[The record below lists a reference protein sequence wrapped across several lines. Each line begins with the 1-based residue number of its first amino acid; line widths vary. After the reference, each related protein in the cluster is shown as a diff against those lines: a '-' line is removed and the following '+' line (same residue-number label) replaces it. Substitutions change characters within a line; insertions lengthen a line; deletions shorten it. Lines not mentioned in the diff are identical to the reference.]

1 MTTRVEHWGTSVV
14 ANYGDL
20 LYPLVLEHA
29 LAQAIPDLVLT
40 FADPLGGAAPM
51 GLHHRA
57 RRARRF
63 GEPGFWTQVTDVDA
77 VVIGGGDLLHH
88 GTTMVRLDDA
98 IERVDNWSFVEA
110 GLLGDVRPV
119 AWNGL
124 GVPFDIPPELAPA
137 LRDAC
142 ASVRLLT
149 VRDEGS
155 RRRLEAAGVDGL
167 IDVVPDTAVL
177 IEEVVSAAERD
188 AALAAQRA
196 RGELPP
202 AGPLLVVHVSFASP
216 VVLAELAG
224 ALRASADAHPDLQLV
239 LLPIGATH
247 GDQEALR
254 AVAAQVDR
262 RSWLV
267 SQPTVVEVT
276 ALLAAARVVVSSSYH
291 AALVAT
297 VYGVPSLPF
306 AHYGHRPAKLVDLA
320 EQLGRP
326 DWLLDRPSA
335 IPAALDARLA
345 GPPAVDARAIDAL
358 KARATDHLA
367 RIAAVVTGPVPIGV
381 DLVERDAAH
390 RHALDQL
397 ATTTAALDRAR
408 QDLEVLQ
415 EHRQAAVER
424 ARVLELAYWR
434 ERDHGAT
441 PGRAATEAPTSR
453 VLDLEVIDRA
463 QLRADPYRWG
473 HVGPLASAADLAQLA
488 RTVPLNT
495 AEVRADSDGRR
506 SWSYRVRCL
515 VGMGGRSAV
524 RPHEL
529 DPAWRAL
536 ADDLGGDAYRAA
548 LSRLT
553 GVDLTELDLEANVF
567 SYPSGGYQEPHPD
580 LPEKV
585 VTHVLWF
592 NEGWQAAHGGCLRI
606 LRSRDEQDVDQELL
620 PELGWSA
627 VFVRSDHS
635 WHSVTAV
642 TDDAPMDRRA
652 VVATFHRPGSPSTMW
667 PHGA

>member
-29 LAQAIPDLVLT
+29 LARAIPDLELT
-40 FADPLGGAAPM
+40 FADPLGGEAPM

-57 RRARRF
+57 RRARRH
-63 GEPGFWTQVTDVDA
+63 GEPGFWTQVAEVDA

-88 GTTMVRLDDA
+88 GTTMVRLDHA
-98 IERVDNWSFVEA
+98 VARVENWTFVEA

-124 GVPFDIPPELAPA
+124 GVPYDIPPELAPA
-137 LRDAC
+137 LRAAC
-142 ASVRLLT
+142 APVQLLT

-155 RRRLEAAGVDGL
+155 RRRLEAAGVDAP

-177 IEEVVSAAERD
+177 IDAVVPAAER
-188 AALAAQRA
+188 ATAIEARRA

-202 AGPLLVVHVSFASP
+202 SGPLLVAHVSFASP

-224 ALRASADAHPDLQLV
+224 ALRAGLDAHPDLHLV

-247 GDQEALR
+247 GDHEALQ

-262 RSWLV
+262 PSWLV
-267 SQPTVVEVT
+267 TQPTVVEVT

-291 AALVAT
+291 AALVST

-320 EQLGRP
+320 VQLERP

-335 IPAALDARLA
+335 VPAALDAVLA
-345 GPPAVDARAIDAL
+345 GGSAVDANVIEAL
-358 KARATDHLA
+358 KARATAHLA
-367 RIAAVVTGPVPIGV
+367 RVAEVVTGPVPAGV
-381 DLVERDAAH
+381 DLAERDAAH
-390 RHALDQL
+390 RHSLDQL
-397 ATTTAALDRAR
+397 ATTTAALDQAR
-408 QDLEVLQ
+408 QELEVLQ
-415 EHRQAAVER
+415 EHRHAAVER
-424 ARVLELAYWR
+424 ARVLEVAYWR
-434 ERDHGAT
+434 ERDRGAAR
-441 PGRAATEAPTSR
+441 GAVAAGPTR
-453 VLDLEVIDRA
+453 VLDLGVIDRA
-463 QLRADPYRWG
+463 ELRTKPYRWG
-473 HVGPLASAADLAQLA
+473 HVGPLASAADLARLA
-488 RTVPLNT
+488 QTVPLDT

-506 SWSYRVRCL
+506 SWSYRVRGL
-515 VGMGGRSAV
+515 VGMGGRRAV

-529 DPAWRAL
+529 DPVWRAL

-553 GVDLTELDLEANVF
+553 GVDLTDLDLEVNVF
-567 SYPSGGYQEPHPD
+567 SYPTGGYQEPHPD

-592 NEGWQAAHGGCLRI
+592 NEGWEPAHGGCLRI

-642 TDDAPMDRRA
+642 TDDAPVDRRA

-667 PHGA
+667 PDGT